1 MQQDLDKIVQ
11 KKLSFRDFLTV
22 DYTPGMPEQI
32 SWNAKKRKRGVM
44 GPTDESYEPVGEA
57 LNFAQRRIR
66 GIIAKRNKAKL
77 KMGRQRAERRTASPE
92 KLMKRARK
100 MAINILFKKFSKGV
114 PRSDLPPS
122 RKQEIETRLEKM
134 KGRIDRIARKL
145 LPAVRKLE
153 RERRMGSSADQEKE

>member
-1 MQQDLDKIVQ
+1 MQ

-44 GPTDESYEPVGEA
+44 GSTDESYVPVGEA
-57 LNFAQRRIR
+57 LNFAQRRAR
-66 GIIAKRNKAKL
+66 GIIAKRIKAKL
-77 KMGRQRAERRTASPE
+77 KMGRQRAAKRTASPE

-100 MAINILFKKFSKGV
+100 MAINLLFKKFSKGV
-114 PRSDLPPS
+114 PRSELPPS
-122 RKQEIETRLEKM
+122 RRQEIEKRLEKM
-134 KGRIDRIARKL
+134 KGRIERIARKL

-153 RERRMGSSADQEKE
+153 KERRISSADQEKE